1 MSIAAP
7 APART
12 TTATSPPPAES
23 PLGSR
28 LPAILRTEPVS
39 RHTRIVLYVIVGLM
53 VLGEILTLVLGP
65 TVAAGLSADPELA
78 GILEEDGGL
87 TGEGREP
94 LLRWVLF
101 LASVLV
107 TLLFGWQPTLAAVFV
122 LLGSTFGLV
131 GLVEA
136 DHAHLTPQAF
146 SGGVVLGAA
155 MVTRYS
161 HRVFVW
167 FALGALILLT
177 VAGEV
182 LTDGSW
188 ADEDSLK
195 GVMVIT
201 LIVALCVAVP
211 AFMIRR
217 SRHRA
222 RDREAALRRA
232 EEAAACAAEAERQRI
247 AAELHD
253 VVAHGL
259 TVISMQ
265 AAMLPTQK
273 DPEKRAAAEKAI
285 EQAARQ
291 SLVDLRRM
299 LTALRG
305 SSRNA
310 QTAEGDAVV
319 DLPARLDEF
328 EARLHAAGFAVE
340 RSLTELDELPRSL
353 ELTVLRVVQESVTN
367 ILKHAPRR
375 GTVRLTSELEG
386 ADRLVL
392 CIASPMDEGEP
403 RRDRVV
409 VAMASGFGLA
419 GMRERVAVFG
429 GTLMA
434 GPLGGCWVVRAEMPL
449 R

>member
-1 MSIAAP
+1 
-7 APART
+7 
-12 TTATSPPPAES
+12 
-23 PLGSR
+23 
-28 LPAILRTEPVS
+28 
-39 RHTRIVLYVIVGLM
+39 M
-53 VLGEILTLVLGP
+53 VLGEILTLMLGP

-122 LLGSTFGLV
+122 LLGSAFGLV

-167 FALGALILLT
+167 FALGALILPT

-182 LTDGSW
+182 LTDGTW
-188 ADEDSLK
+188 ADGDSLK

-265 AAMLPTQK
+265 AAMPAQLPGARFTIRFRQQPVVIHMTQREVTVSAGEGMWH
-273 DPEKRAAAEKAI
+273 DVPMIIAGREHTLSPGEK
-285 EQAARQ
+285 
-291 SLVDLRRM
+291 
-299 LTALRG
+299 
-305 SSRNA
+305 
-310 QTAEGDAVV
+310 
-319 DLPARLDEF
+319 
-328 EARLHAAGFAVE
+328 
-340 RSLTELDELPRSL
+340 
-353 ELTVLRVVQESVTN
+353 LTV
-367 ILKHAPRR
+367 
-375 GTVRLTSELEG
+375 
-386 ADRLVL
+386 
-392 CIASPMDEGEP
+392 
-403 RRDRVV
+403 
-409 VAMASGFGLA
+409 
-419 GMRERVAVFG
+419 
-429 GTLMA
+429 
-434 GPLGGCWVVRAEMPL
+434 PLG
-449 R
+449 

>member
-53 VLGEILTLVLGP
+53 VLGEILTLMLGP

-122 LLGSTFGLV
+122 LLGCTFGLV

-182 LTDGSW
+182 LTDGTW
-188 ADEDSLK
+188 ADEDCLK

-265 AAMLPTQK
+265 AAMLPTQR

-310 QTAEGDAVV
+310 QTAEGTPSWTCR
-319 DLPARLDEF
+319 PASTSSRPACTRPGSRWS
-328 EARLHAAGFAVE
+328 AR
-340 RSLTELDELPRSL
+340 
-353 ELTVLRVVQESVTN
+353 
-367 ILKHAPRR
+367 
-375 GTVRLTSELEG
+375 
-386 ADRLVL
+386 
-392 CIASPMDEGEP
+392 
-403 RRDRVV
+403 
-409 VAMASGFGLA
+409 
-419 GMRERVAVFG
+419 
-429 GTLMA
+429 
-434 GPLGGCWVVRAEMPL
+434 
-449 R
+449 

>member
-1 MSIAAP
+1 MSTAAP
-7 APART
+7 APARP
-12 TTATSPPPAES
+12 TTATTRTPADS
-23 PLGSR
+23 PLDSR
-28 LPAILRTEPVS
+28 LPAILRAEPVS
-39 RHTRIVLYVIVGLM
+39 RHTRIILFVIVGLM
-53 VLGEILTLVLGP
+53 VVGEVLTLLLGP
-65 TVAAGLSADPELA
+65 MVEAGLSADPEFA
-78 GILEEDGGL
+78 AIFEEDGGL
-87 TGEGREP
+87 TGEGEDP

-101 LASVLV
+101 LASVLI
-107 TLLFGWQPTLAAVFV
+107 TLLFGWQPTLAAVLV
-122 LLGSTFGLV
+122 LFGSAFGLA
-131 GLVEA
+131 GLVES
-136 DHAHLTPQAF
+136 DHAQLTPQAF
-146 SGGVVLGAA
+146 GGGVILGAA

-161 HRVFVW
+161 HRGFVW
-167 FALGALILLT
+167 SALGALLLLT
-177 VAGEV
+177 VVGEA
-182 LTDGSW
+182 LTDGAWS
-188 ADEDSLK
+188 DEDSLK
-195 GVMVIT
+195 GGMVIT
-201 LIVALCVAVP
+201 FVLALWVAVP

-217 SRHRA
+217 SRHRT

-265 AAMLPTQK
+265 AAMLPTQT
-273 DPEKRAAAEKAI
+273 DPDKRAAGERAI
-285 EQAARQ
+285 EEAARQ

-310 QTAEGDAVV
+310 QTAEGDAVM

-328 EARLHAAGFAVE
+328 ETRLYAAGFAVE
-340 RSLTELDELPRSL
+340 RSLAELDELPRSL

-375 GTVRLTSELEG
+375 GTVRLTSDLEG
-386 ADRLVL
+386 AERLVL

-429 GTLMA
+429 GTLTA
-434 GPLGGCWVVRAEMPL
+434 GPLGGCWVVRAELPL

>member
-1 MSIAAP
+1 
-7 APART
+7 
-12 TTATSPPPAES
+12 
-23 PLGSR
+23 
-28 LPAILRTEPVS
+28 
-39 RHTRIVLYVIVGLM
+39 
-53 VLGEILTLVLGP
+53 
-65 TVAAGLSADPELA
+65 
-78 GILEEDGGL
+78 
-87 TGEGREP
+87 
-94 LLRWVLF
+94 
-101 LASVLV
+101 
-107 TLLFGWQPTLAAVFV
+107 
-122 LLGSTFGLV
+122 
-131 GLVEA
+131 
-136 DHAHLTPQAF
+136 
-146 SGGVVLGAA
+146 
-155 MVTRYS
+155 
-161 HRVFVW
+161 
-167 FALGALILLT
+167 
-177 VAGEV
+177 
-182 LTDGSW
+182 
-188 ADEDSLK
+188 
-195 GVMVIT
+195 MVIT

-265 AAMLPTQK
+265 AAMLPTQR
-273 DPEKRAAAEKAI
+273 DPDKRAAAEKAI

-375 GTVRLTSELEG
+375 GTVRLTSQLEG

-429 GTLMA
+429 GTLTA
-434 GPLGGCWVVRAEMPL
+434 GPLDGCWVVRAELPL